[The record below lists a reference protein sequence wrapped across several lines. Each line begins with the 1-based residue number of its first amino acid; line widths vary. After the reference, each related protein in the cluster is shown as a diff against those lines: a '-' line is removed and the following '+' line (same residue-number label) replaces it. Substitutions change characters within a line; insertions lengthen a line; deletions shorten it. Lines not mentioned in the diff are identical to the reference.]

1 MHLKIL
7 LLGAIVLAV
16 STTAATAEQEH
27 HMHQHQQQNATAT
40 PLTEAGNDAFGTI
53 QEVVEK
59 LRADPNTDWSKVNLE
74 ALRQHLVDMRNFTL
88 DVEVTSQQ
96 PIDNG
101 VTFTV
106 KATTPGAAA
115 SLDRLFSAHPTVLK
129 QESGWDMTSKKNKD
143 GSYTARV
150 TGKPQDAAKIRG
162 LGYIGLVAYGKH
174 HQAHHWLMA
183 TGSNPHQHSH

>member
-1 MHLKIL
+1 MKFSTL
-7 LLGAIVLAV
+7 LLGATVIVA
-16 STTAATAEQEH
+16 STTVSAAEPE
-27 HMHQHQQQNATAT
+27 HMHHQQHQSTTAT

-53 QEVVEK
+53 QEVVQN
-59 LRADPNTDWSKVNLE
+59 LLADPHTDWSKVNLE
-74 ALRQHLVDMRNFTL
+74 ALRQHLIDMRNFTL
-88 DVEVTSQQ
+88 NVAVTAQQ
-96 PIDNG
+96 AIDNG

-115 SLDRLFSAHPTVLK
+115 SLERLFSAHPAILK
-129 QESGWDMTSKKNKD
+129 QESGWDMRATQNQD

-150 TGKPQDAAKIRG
+150 TGEPQDAAKIRG

-183 TGSNPHQHSH
+183 TGSNPHQHGH